1 MAHAA
6 DQAVVEVVVVEDDA
20 TFLSFWKRF
29 LEGIGVFD
37 FILISNPYEAKE
49 TLSRIRCKLLI
60 SDINMRGIN
69 GYDLAKHACDF
80 NPACQV
86 VLTTAYGANLKRF
99 DLQSCA
105 FHLLYKPYND
115 IGELT
120 KFIRHLVAGEN
131 SFDDLSED
139 SWSENED
146 YPDVIEWKL

>member
-6 DQAVVEVVVVEDDA
+6 SKAAVEVIVVEDDT

-29 LEGIGVFD
+29 LEGIGIYD
-37 FILISNPYEAKE
+37 YILVSNPYEAKE
-49 TLSRIRCKLLI
+49 TLSRVSCKLLI

-69 GYDLAKHACDF
+69 GYELAKLACDF
-80 NPACQV
+80 NTECRV
-86 VLTTAYGANLKRF
+86 ILTTAYGANLKRF
-99 DLQSCA
+99 GLKNCS

-120 KFIRHLVAGEN
+120 KLIRHLIAGES

-146 YPDVIEWKL
+146 YPEVIEWKL